1 MYWWRH
7 GYRYVFRKIME
18 ISKPLKGKK
27 KRKLNKMPFT
37 VKGYLFYYSFFWI
50 VIISLYLAHLLKS

>member
-1 MYWWRH
+1 
-7 GYRYVFRKIME
+7 ME

-50 VIISLYLAHLLKS
+50 VIISKFVYMKLYRSN